1 MYLKVQLTHK
11 STQDVYNECQ
21 EAKKKKEKKKKK
33 KKGNKKLL
41 PPSIRI

>member
-1 MYLKVQLTHK
+1 MYLKVQLSHK
-11 STQDVYNECQ
+11 SRQDVYNERQ
-21 EAKKKKEKKKKK
+21 EAKKKKKKKK